1 MTNDDMRKLKDT
13 LVKILVDN
21 KIELLSKN
29 IDILLI
35 ETTVGQPQGEEQMK
49 MYPPEDNCVNSSC
62 DTYTKIVSNELKK
75 GSYEEAIEKLKTK
88 KCEIVWE
95 KKDGIKSS
103 SYIQDRCLVLAV
115 ILRDSMQVYR
125 YLFNYVL
132 EELLENLR
140 GLWELENIAQ
150 RGDKN
155 DQLLKSFRK
164 DWIFMGNFAEYF
176 MKKKQLPK
184 PDILTELSAA
194 RYEGSDSEARI
205 YFTDETLELVEK
217 FDEIGKDTR
226 VICKDNLRMI
236 RKLIEISKRNTVY
249 LFADKIEED
258 QLFEITRL
266 VRLKKENQQI
276 VQGDIYIKF
285 SGFMH
290 WSVVCGQKEELTY
303 YHGVYKFNDSAENR
317 KYEDEINNLKNVDKE
332 MIKSLVEVIKKQK
345 HGTSVIISDY
355 NGDTGSVVDEL
366 CRLNRGIRISSEIR
380 YHPNKCE
387 EERWNAEQIL
397 SITGIDGALFMDME
411 GRCLAIGVLVDGKAT
426 IKGDVGRGSRFN
438 SINNYVLQKESG
450 NYIGIVVSEDGMI
463 DVIQNSL
470 KIS

>member
-1 MTNDDMRKLKDT
+1 MTNDDIKRLKSTLIGILRESGINLLSEKFDILSIEIPMKQKNTEEYPQENNVVNCSCGVCIKAVTKLLNEENYEKIIKKLEKDNNCRIT
-13 LVKILVDN
+13 YVCKEGIKDVSAIRDKRFILAIMLYDGMETYQPLFEFIL
-21 KIELLSKN
+21 KELL
-29 IDILLI
+29 
-35 ETTVGQPQGEEQMK
+35 G
-49 MYPPEDNCVNSSC
+49 
-62 DTYTKIVSNELKK
+62 
-75 GSYEEAIEKLKTK
+75 
-88 KCEIVWE
+88 
-95 KKDGIKSS
+95 
-103 SYIQDRCLVLAV
+103 
-115 ILRDSMQVYR
+115 
-125 YLFNYVL
+125 
-132 EELLENLR
+132 NLR
-140 GLWELENIAQ
+140 GIWELENISNLGVQ
-150 RGDKN
+150 ESE
-155 DQLLKSFRK
+155 LLKSFRK

-303 YHGVYKFNDSAENR
+303 YHGVYKFNDSVENR

-380 YHPNKCE
+380 YQPNKCE

-397 SITGIDGALFMDME
+397 SITGIDGALFMDMA

-438 SINNYVLQKESG
+438 SINNYVLQKKSG